1 MGTYSAELAKGQG
14 SIPEILTL
22 LEHWEPGMSS
32 QTLAKMTV
40 EQGLLAR
47 SSAMR
52 AKDLATVV
60 FARRL
65 LADDGR
71 PAADLK
77 YLMERGAD
85 RALVRQL
92 ILLFTARRQ
101 AVIRDYVVD
110 VYWPRAATGAMT
122 IGREEVD
129 DFLED
134 AVGDGRISPRWSE
147 SMTERIAGGLN
158 GTLADFGLLEDQ
170 RKSTRAI
177 RPYAILN
184 GTALYLAHEVHFKG
198 YNDTSILESPDWKLF
213 GLDRPA
219 VLKRLEQASQGGH
232 FIMQYAGDL
241 LRIAWRYDSMQD
253 CLDGIAR
260 L

>member
-32 QTLAKMTV
+32 QSLVKMAV
-40 EQGLLAR
+40 EHGLLAR

-52 AKDLATVV
+52 AKDLVTVV

-77 YLMERGAD
+77 YLVERGAD

-101 AVIRDYVVD
+101 PVIRDYVVD
-110 VYWPRAATGAMT
+110 VYWPRAATGTMT
-122 IGREEVD
+122 IGREEAD
-129 DFLED
+129 KFLED
-134 AVGDGRISPRWSE
+134 AASDGRISPRWSE
-147 SMTERIAGGLN
+147 LMTERVARGLN
-158 GTLADFGLLEDQ
+158 GTLADFGLLEGH
-170 RKSTRAI
+170 RKSIRTI
-177 RPYAILN
+177 RPYTILY

-198 YNDTSILESPDWKLF
+198 YSDTSILESPDWKLF
-213 GLDRPA
+213 GLERPA
-219 VLKRLEQASQGGH
+219 VLQRLEQAAQGGH

>member
-22 LEHWEPGMSS
+22 LEHWKPGMSS
-32 QTLAKMTV
+32 QALAKMTV

-60 FARRL
+60 FSRRL
-65 LADDGR
+65 LADDGK

-77 YLMERGAD
+77 YLVERGAD

-92 ILLFTARRQ
+92 IFLFTARRQ
-101 AVIRDYVVD
+101 AIIRDYVVD
-110 VYWPRAATGAMT
+110 VYWPRAAMGAMT
-122 IGREEVD
+122 LGREEAD
-129 DFLED
+129 KFLED
-134 AVGDGRISPRWSE
+134 AVSDGRISPRWSE
-147 SMTERIAGGLN
+147 SMTQRVSGGLN
-158 GTLADFGLLEDQ
+158 GTLAEFGLLKYQ
-170 RKSTRAI
+170 RKSSRAI
-177 RPYAILN
+177 RPYSIHR
-184 GTALYLAHEVHFKG
+184 GTALYLAHETYFKG

-219 VLKRLEQASQGGH
+219 VLKRLEHASKGGH
-232 FIMQYAGDL
+232 FIMQYAGDH
-241 LRIAWRYDSMQD
+241 LRIAWRYNSMQD